1 MKDGRL
7 YMTFPID
14 MHRHPKLTRLSVAAR
29 WAFVEM
35 NGEAR
40 IADNDGVF
48 TVEEAEFMWPVEVL
62 DELVKSHPTRPL
74 VIREG
79 DRYVLREFAKHQQTR
94 AEREELRAKRVEAGR
109 KGGMATS
116 RASAGQQVSAR
127 QASAKRAPSPV
138 QQTEAQSESESE
150 SELLTTDVT
159 YEPLSVTEVDARAS
173 NADATVM
180 DQLSQKA
187 HERAAGLNIEDL
199 ATVRDWLER
208 ATGMSLTLGQA
219 VELAGSIIGR
229 AKNPVESGD
238 RYVIGTCRKSPARV
252 AAYADDLDLEVVA

>member
-1 MKDGRL
+1 MKDERL

-14 MHRHPKLTRLSVAAR
+14 MPRHPKLTRLSVAAK

-62 DELVKSHPTRPL
+62 DELVGSHPTRPL
-74 VIREG
+74 VERDG

-109 KGGMATS
+109 KGGLAKS
-116 RASAGQQVSAR
+116 
-127 QASAKRAPSPV
+127 QASAKRALGLTE
-138 QQTEAQSESESE
+138 QTQAQSESESE

-159 YEPLSVTEVDARAS
+159 YETLSVTEIPAREET
-173 NADATVM
+173 DATVM
-180 DQLSQKA
+180 DQLSRTA
-187 HERAAGLNIEDL
+187 HERAAGLNITNL
-199 ATVRDWLER
+199 PTVRDWLEK
-208 ATGMSLTLGQA
+208 ATGQTLTLGQA
-219 VELAGSIIGR
+219 VELAGSIIAR
-229 AKNPVESGD
+229 AKSPVESGD

-252 AAYADDLDLEVVA
+252 SAYADELDLEVVA

>member
-1 MKDGRL
+1 MKDERL

-14 MHRHPKLTRLSVAAR
+14 MHRHPKLTRLSVAAK

-48 TVEEAEFMWPVEVL
+48 TVEEAEFLWPVEVL
-62 DELVKSHPTRPL
+62 DELVRSHPTRPL
-74 VIREG
+74 VQRDG

-109 KGGMATS
+109 KGGLAKS
-116 RASAGQQVSAR
+116 
-127 QASAKRAPSPV
+127 QASAKHALGLTE
-138 QQTEAQSESESE
+138 QTQAQSESESK

-180 DQLSQKA
+180 DQLSRKA
-187 HERAAGLNIEDL
+187 HERAAGMNITNLPD
-199 ATVRDWLER
+199 VRDWLEK
-208 ATGMSLTLGQA
+208 ATGRTLTLGQA
-219 VELAGSIIGR
+219 VELAGSIIAR
-229 AKNPVESGD
+229 AKSPVESGD

-252 AAYADDLDLEVVA
+252 SAYADELDLEVVA